1 MNQNRV
7 FLLVIWLALAFALW
21 STWQNDYNKAE
32 PAAAAVAAGTAGKTA
47 TTADTSVPAIPA
59 DGGREDVPSS
69 DNLPGAPAPT
79 ADSQPVATAT
89 ASASARGISVTTDL
103 LHVELSANGGSVRRV
118 ELLCYPQ
125 TTEAGSPPV
134 EILDDR
140 GEHLFIAQSGLI
152 NSAGN
157 APSHQA
163 SFTTD
168 SDSYALAAGSDT
180 LEVPFT
186 FHGADGLVVR
196 KTYVFERGSYQ
207 IRVRDDITN
216 GTSTNWQG
224 NAYRQLQRI
233 PPPKP
238 AGGWMT
244 SPAAFSY
251 TGGAWYSPEDKFNK
265 LDYGEFASE
274 PAKND
279 ISGGWVA
286 LVQHYFLAAWIPDAK
301 GGNQFSSSAQ
311 KNGRYMMRAIGP
323 RLAAAPGETVS
334 SEASL
339 YVGPK
344 LQDQLDQVAP
354 GMELTVDYG
363 IFTVIS
369 QPLFWLLSL
378 LHDLLG
384 NWGWAI
390 IGVVVLLKLAFYW
403 LSAKQFESM
412 AKMRRVQPRLQA
424 LKERYGDDRQ
434 KLNQAMME
442 LYKKEKINP
451 ASGCLPILVQIPV
464 FIALYWV
471 LVESVELRHAP
482 WIGWIQDLTAKDPY
496 FVLPAL
502 YIIIMFV
509 TQRISPTP
517 GMDPMQ
523 RRMMQAMPIMFGFL
537 FAFFPAGL
545 VLYWVTNGALS
556 LLQQYINM
564 KRHGGFDDAKH
575 KT

>member
-21 STWQNDYNKAE
+21 STWQNDYNQPA
-32 PAAAAVAAGTAGKTA
+32 PAAQKVASAAAGEADAVPAASADSSDDVPDSADLPDAPAVASDDVPV
-47 TTADTSVPAIPA
+47 TTAAASVAA
-59 DGGREDVPSS
+59 
-69 DNLPGAPAPT
+69 PGV
-79 ADSQPVATAT
+79 S
-89 ASASARGISVTTDL
+89 ITTDL
-103 LHVELSANGGSVRRV
+103 LHVELSANGGTVRRV
-118 ELLCYPQ
+118 ELLAYPQ
-125 TTEAGSPPV
+125 STEKGSPPV

-140 GEHLFIAQSGLI
+140 GAHLFIAQSGLF
-152 NSAGN
+152 NRAGN

-163 SFTTD
+163 PFTTER
-168 SDSYALAAGSDT
+168 SSYALAEGEDR

-186 FHGADGLVVR
+186 FVGVDGLVVR
-196 KTYVFERGSYQ
+196 KVYVFERGSYQ
-207 IRVRDDITN
+207 ITVRDEITN
-216 GTSTNWQG
+216 GTSARWQG
-224 NAYRQLQRI
+224 NAYRQLQRV
-233 PPPKP
+233 PPPQ
-238 AGGWMT
+238 ATGSWMT

-265 LDYGEFASE
+265 LDYDEFATA

-286 LVQHYFLAAWIPDAK
+286 MVQHYFLAAWIPDAE
-301 GGNQFSSSAQ
+301 GGNQFSSAAQ
-311 KNGRYMMRAIGP
+311 KNGRFMMRAISP
-323 RLAAAPGETVS
+323 RMAAAPGESVS

-369 QPLFWLLSL
+369 QPLFWLLSA
-378 LHDLLG
+378 LHWLFG

-390 IGVVVLLKLAFYW
+390 IGIVVVIKIAFFW
-403 LSAKQFESM
+403 LSEKQFKSM
-412 AKMRRVQPRLQA
+412 ARMRQVQPRLAA

-502 YIIIMFV
+502 YIAIMFV

-564 KRHGGFDDAKH
+564 KRHGAFDDAKH
-575 KT
+575 KA

>member
-21 STWQNDYNKAE
+21 STWQNDYHA
-32 PAAAAVAAGTAGKTA
+32 PAAKPTMAAGTA
-47 TTADTSVPAIPA
+47 TTADAEVSAAIPT
-59 DGGREDVPSS
+59 DNVDDVPSAE
-69 DNLPGAPAPT
+69 DLPGAPAAAGDVPAAPAAGEGSNRT
-79 ADSQPVATAT
+79 T
-89 ASASARGISVTTDL
+89 GISVTTDL
-103 LHVELSANGGSVRRV
+103 LHVELSPNGGTVRRV
-118 ELLCYPQ
+118 ELLAYPQ
-125 TTEAGSPPV
+125 NTEAGSPPV

-140 GEHLFIAQSGLI
+140 GQHLFVAQSGLV

-163 SFTTD
+163 SFTTEA
-168 SDSYALAAGSDT
+168 SDYAMADGSDT

-186 FHGADGLVVR
+186 FHGADGLMVR
-196 KTYVFERGSYQ
+196 KIYVFERGSYQ
-207 IRVRDDITN
+207 IRLRDEITN
-216 GTSTNWQG
+216 GTPANWQG

-265 LDYGEFASE
+265 LNYDEFASE
-274 PAKND
+274 SAKKD
-279 ISGGWVA
+279 IKGGWVA
-286 LVQHYFLAAWIPDAK
+286 LVQHYFLAAWIPAAEEADEFKSLAL
-301 GGNQFSSSAQ
+301 
-311 KNGRYMMRAIGP
+311 KNGHYVMRATGP
-323 RLAAAPGETVS
+323 KLSAAPGETVTT
-334 SEASL
+334 EARL

-378 LHDLLG
+378 LHDVLG

-390 IGVVVLLKLAFYW
+390 IGVVVLLKLGFYW

-502 YIIIMFV
+502 YIAIMFV

-537 FAFFPAGL
+537 FAFFPSGL

-564 KRHGGFDDAKH
+564 KRHGGFDDVKH
-575 KT
+575 KA

>member
-1 MNQNRV
+1 M
-7 FLLVIWLALAFALW
+7 
-21 STWQNDYNKAE
+21 
-32 PAAAAVAAGTAGKTA
+32 
-47 TTADTSVPAIPA
+47 AD
-59 DGGREDVPSS
+59 
-69 DNLPGAPAPT
+69 
-79 ADSQPVATAT
+79 
-89 ASASARGISVTTDL
+89 
-103 LHVELSANGGSVRRV
+103 
-118 ELLCYPQ
+118 
-125 TTEAGSPPV
+125 
-134 EILDDR
+134 
-140 GEHLFIAQSGLI
+140 
-152 NSAGN
+152 
-157 APSHQA
+157 
-163 SFTTD
+163 
-168 SDSYALAAGSDT
+168 GSDT

-186 FHGADGLVVR
+186 FHGADGLMVR
-196 KTYVFERGSYQ
+196 KIYVFERGSYQ
-207 IRVRDDITN
+207 IRLRDEITN
-216 GTSTNWQG
+216 GTPANWQG

-265 LDYGEFASE
+265 LNYDEFASE
-274 PAKND
+274 SAKKD
-279 ISGGWVA
+279 IKGGWVA
-286 LVQHYFLAAWIPDAK
+286 LVQHYFLAAWIPAAEEADEFKSLAL
-301 GGNQFSSSAQ
+301 
-311 KNGRYMMRAIGP
+311 KNGHYVMRATGP
-323 RLAAAPGETVS
+323 KLSAAPGETVTT
-334 SEASL
+334 EARL

-378 LHDLLG
+378 LHDVLG

-390 IGVVVLLKLAFYW
+390 IGVVVLLKLGFYW

-502 YIIIMFV
+502 YIAIMFV

-537 FAFFPAGL
+537 FAFFPSGL

-564 KRHGGFDDAKH
+564 KRHGGFDDVKH
-575 KT
+575 KA

>member
-21 STWQNDYNKAE
+21 STWQNDYNQ
-32 PAAAAVAAGTAGKTA
+32 PAPGAVTQGSVAATGDDA
-47 TTADTSVPAIPA
+47 SVPAIPA
-59 DGGREDVPSS
+59 NGSGEDVPSG
-69 DNLPGAPAPT
+69 DNLPGVPAST
-79 ADSQPVATAT
+79 AGDVPVSATT
-89 ASASARGISVTTDL
+89 VSASAPGISVTTDL
-103 LHVELSANGGSVRRV
+103 LHVELSANGGTVRRV
-118 ELLCYPQ
+118 ELLAYPQ
-125 TTEAGSPPV
+125 TIEDSSRPV

-140 GEHLFIAQSGLI
+140 GAHPFIAQSGLI

-163 SFTTD
+163 AFTTTGD
-168 SDSYALAAGSDT
+168 SHALAAGSDT

-196 KTYVFERGSYQ
+196 KVYVFERGSYA
-207 IRVRDDITN
+207 ITVRDEISN
-216 GTSTNWQG
+216 GTPANWQG
-224 NAYRQLQRI
+224 NAYRQLQRV
-233 PPPKP
+233 PPPQ
-238 AGGWMT
+238 ATGSWMT

-251 TGGAWYSPEDKFNK
+251 TGGAWYSPEEKFNK
-265 LDYGEFASE
+265 LDYDEFAAA

-279 ISGGWVA
+279 INGGWVA
-286 LVQHYFLAAWIPDAK
+286 LVQHYFLAAWIPEAE
-301 GGNQFSSSAQ
+301 GGNQFSSAAQ
-311 KNGRYMMRAIGP
+311 KNGRFMMRAIGP
-323 RLAAAPGETVS
+323 RLSAAPGETVS
-334 SEASL
+334 SEARL

-344 LQDQLDQVAP
+344 LQNQLAQVAP

-363 IFTVIS
+363 VFTVIS
-369 QPLFWLLSL
+369 QPLFWLLSA
-378 LHDLLG
+378 LHWLFG

-390 IGVVVLLKLAFYW
+390 IGIVVVIKIAFFW
-403 LSAKQFESM
+403 LSEKQFKSM
-412 AKMRRVQPRLQA
+412 ARMRQVQPRLQA

-502 YIIIMFV
+502 YIAIMFV

-564 KRHGGFDDAKH
+564 KRHGAFDDAKS
-575 KT
+575 KG